1 MRARSLSPHLFLRL
15 VLLLLLLLLLL
26 KRGLKPTL
34 PHAAAQFLKSKESY
48 FSSSA
53 TTSGTSGGVKRK

>member
-15 VLLLLLLLLLL
+15 VLLLL

-34 PHAAAQFLKSKESY
+34 QHADAQLLKSKESY

-53 TTSGTSGGVKRK
+53 TTSGTTGGVKRK